1 MESEPSGQATYLPP
15 IFEILQM
22 CFSFYCSVLQ
32 LKNHKRF
39 THEGLY
45 KVIRFTL
52 SYKWD

>member
-32 LKNHKRF
+32 LKNHKD
-39 THEGLY
+39 LLM
-45 KVIRFTL
+45 KVYTK
-52 SYKWD
+52 S